1 MSERTRAAR
10 VSERTLSIPSPTSLS
25 ARACT
30 QESRPCQRTCTAVPP
45 LANARGSGPLAD
57 ARGSKCRFFAKIQPE
72 VILKRLGAEGRGT
85 RNFGF
90 FLCPPL
96 PFVVSSETA
105 S

>member
-1 MSERTRAAR
+1 MA
-10 VSERTLSIPSPTSLS
+10 SPFKVTEGHAKALFF
-25 ARACT
+25 AT
-30 QESRPCQRTCTAVPP
+30 YLTPGPQKGLE
-45 LANARGSGPLAD
+45 PLAD